1 MPILRQ
7 AKRRFQCSSPSLH
20 DLFNKK
26 DDEITKTVMTHK
38 LDAVK
43 RRYLMKNKYFTTIQ
57 GIKEVRESK
66 QIANKDDLG
75 R

>member
-1 MPILRQ
+1 
-7 AKRRFQCSSPSLH
+7 
-20 DLFNKK
+20 
-26 DDEITKTVMTHK
+26 MTHK

-43 RRYLMKNKYFTTIQ
+43 RRYLRKNKYFTTIQ